1 MEDHQQTIDSLLHRY
16 LLLLDQYTTLRA
28 RLSSLQSSLFR
39 DIARANFS
47 AERGLRYG
55 QDHYDERMQALR
67 VLSIREGEAEDVP
80 VFEVKRQ
87 DGEKEVEEQD
97 KDKKAESEWESEE
110 KEAEEGDGAEED
122 EKHQDETPAKKPT
135 AVRKDPLRWFGL
147 LTPQSL
153 RSAQASSIE
162 AVEKIIPQL
171 ASINKEMAHIEIEVR
186 RAKKKRAKAEA
197 AAEKAS
203 APVAGDGKMAAEGI
217 KAS

>member
-1 MEDHQQTIDSLLHRY
+1 MEDHQQNIDSLLHRY

-67 VLSIREGEAEDVP
+67 VLSTKEGDGEDVP
-80 VFEVKRQ
+80 VFEVRRQ
-87 DGEKEVEEQD
+87 DDEQEVEEQERKVD
-97 KDKKAESEWESEE
+97 EERESEE
-110 KEAEEGDGAEED
+110 KEAEEGDGAEAD
-122 EKHQDETPAKKPT
+122 EKEQEQTPAKKPT
-135 AVRKDPLRWFGL
+135 ATEKDPLRWFGL
-147 LTPQSL
+147 LTPQPL

-162 AVEKIIPQL
+162 AVEQVIPQL
-171 ASINKEMAHIEIEVR
+171 ASINKEMAHIEIEIR

-197 AAEKAS
+197 AAEKGS
-203 APVAGDGKMAAEGI
+203 APVAGGGKMGAEGI